1 MKEKELRLAVILT
14 GGVSLTVHMHGVSKE
29 LLKLVRASKIYHKAP
44 HSRRQASSYHDYND
58 DKSRETDTE
67 EVYYELLQEIGKYID
82 LRILIDVIAGSSA
95 GGVNGIFLAH
105 AVAHDLAIDDHRKM
119 WLQHADVLELM
130 DEDTVAGP
138 WSKIYLEIIM
148 RVFFW
153 RRLKQLAPEKETHT
167 KLRTFLRSR
176 WFSPPFS
183 GKKFCTWLINAFKQM
198 DAGKSGHNSLLP
210 HGHDLTLCVSV
221 TDYEGYTRALE
232 INDPPVINEKA
243 HRHILKFVHK
253 QHRSGEKPTD
263 FGLKGIPGLVF
274 AARATSSIP
283 GAFDPVSVAEIEE
296 CCAMNKLSWDTKK
309 TFLKNKLNIKDG
321 LSDGHY
327 YIDGSVVMDKPF
339 AAAIEAL
346 SHKAAHREVIR
357 RILYI
362 NPLTSLVEEDKAT
375 HMPNMFRT
383 LLASSVEIP
392 GSEPIGD
399 DLERV
404 HTLNQQVRLL
414 SDVVA
419 EARPRVSKLVHSL
432 MKEKEHDAPTN
443 KHFQKWRH
451 EAHEAAAKGSG
462 ISYGTYLQLKT
473 LQVLSDIEDIIMGF
487 CERTGILILRQDLH
501 KALQNWLTRQTLP
514 FDKKH
519 QHLSDEDKD
528 KWIKIGFLKRYDIQF
543 RIRRLRFVIRR
554 LNELYRLSHKET
566 LSGTDPLDELK
577 TAFFEQID
585 ELDNSLHPQN
595 YSEEVL
601 QSASRLHEAL
611 AIGASD
617 IDENLNELMENIGS
631 EMEQGIVNT
640 KTDETFS
647 VMVLNYLGPESRK
660 ELIVSYLGFSFFD
673 VLTYPMLR
681 TGEFTELEEVL
692 IDRISPDDAQTL
704 RRGGAETKLK
714 GQKLKR
720 FAAFFNRD
728 YRENDY
734 LWGRL
739 VGAERM
745 VDIVLQSLQ
754 EHLPTQNIDRKSI
767 KLRLFDKIIEREADH
782 LKSDPNLIKKMREE
796 LEALRA

>member
-14 GGVSLTVHMHGVSKE
+14 GGISLTVHMHGVSKE
-29 LLKLVRASKIYHKAP
+29 LLKFVRASKIYHKAP
-44 HSRRQASSYHDYND
+44 HSRRQISSYNDYND
-58 DKSRETDTE
+58 DTKRETDTE
-67 EVYYELLQEIGKYID
+67 EIYFELLQEIGKYVD

-95 GGVNGIFLAH
+95 GGINGIFLAH
-105 AVAHDLAIDDHRKM
+105 AVAHDLPIDDHRKM

-130 DEDTVAGP
+130 DEQTVAGP

-183 GKKFCTWLINAFKQM
+183 GEKFCTWLINAFKQM
-198 DAGKSGHNSLLP
+198 ESGKTGHNSLLP

-243 HRHILKFVHK
+243 HKHILKFVHK
-253 QHRSGEKPTD
+253 QHRNGEKPTD
-263 FGLKGIPGLVF
+263 FSTQGLPGLVF

-283 GAFDPVSVAEIEE
+283 GAFNPVSISEIED
-296 CCAMNKLSWDTKK
+296 CCEKNDLSWEEKQS
-309 TFLKNKLNIKDG
+309 FLKNKLNIKDG
-321 LSDGHY
+321 LSEGHY

-362 NPLTSLVEEDKAT
+362 NPLTSQIEDDNDSR
-375 HMPNMFRT
+375 MPNMFRT

-392 GSEPIGD
+392 GAEPIGD
-399 DLERV
+399 DLQRV

-414 SDVVA
+414 SDVVS
-419 EARPRVSKLVHSL
+419 EARPRVAKLVQSL
-432 MKEKEHDAPTN
+432 MKTKEHDAPSTS
-443 KHFQKWRH
+443 HFQKWRH

-487 CERTGILILRQDLH
+487 CDRTGIIILRQDLH
-501 KALQNWLTRQTLP
+501 KVLQAWLERQTLP
-514 FDKKH
+514 SDKKRKRM
-519 QHLSDEDKD
+519 SAADKE
-528 KWIKIGFLKRYDIQF
+528 KWIKIGFLKCYDIQF

-566 LSGTDPLDELK
+566 LSGNDPLDELK

-585 ELDNSLHPQN
+585 ELDKSHHPQN
-595 YSEEVL
+595 YTEETIQRAAL
-601 QSASRLHEAL
+601 FHEAL
-611 AIGASD
+611 AKGAPD
-617 IDENLNELMENIGS
+617 IDKKLDALMEQIGL
-631 EMEQGIVNT
+631 EMEQDVINS

-692 IDRISPDDAQTL
+692 IDRVSPNDAQTL

-714 GQKLKR
+714 GQRLKR

-745 VDIVLQSLQ
+745 VDIVLQSLD
-754 EHLPTQNIDRKSI
+754 EHLPTKNIDRKDI

-782 LKSDPNLIKKMREE
+782 LKSDPGLIKKMREE